1 MPGSILENTID
12 PPLPAP
18 KAHLAN
24 APLLQPRRDTLKDGR
39 SKVSLYPITGGAAS
53 LPPGLVSY
61 LHAEF
66 SAEIE
71 RGCTYP
77 MEQAMTYEK
86 FRDYWFGT
94 FAVVALKENEDETKE
109 IGLRERDWGEVCLGT
124 FYIKPN
130 YPGKFFVLGSLN
142 TELMV
147 IGRCSH
153 VCNAGFLTCTA
164 ARGQG
169 AGTVM
174 GRTYLDYA
182 PKLVSS
188 LCLSIFQN

>member
-1 MPGSILENTID
+1 MPGPILENTID

-18 KAHLAN
+18 KAHLAS
-24 APLLQPRRDTLKDGR
+24 APLLQPRRDTLKNGQ
-39 SKVSLYPITGGAAS
+39 KVSLYPIAGGAAS

-77 MEQAMTYEK
+77 MEQAMSYEK

-94 FAVVALKENEDETKE
+94 FAVVALVEEQEEAEE
-109 IGLRERDWGEVCLGT
+109 IGLRERDWGKVCLGT

-130 YPGKFFVLGSLN
+130 YPGELFILSCLGQS
-142 TELMV
+142 
-147 IGRCSH
+147 
-153 VCNAGFLTCTA
+153 
-164 ARGQG
+164 
-169 AGTVM
+169 
-174 GRTYLDYA
+174 
-182 PKLVSS
+182 
-188 LCLSIFQN
+188 